1 MKPVYAGDDVIDN
14 MISGNKALAVVYS
27 GDGAYIM
34 SENEDLGFL
43 MPEEGTNLWYD
54 AMVVPKNA
62 QNPLLAQEFINYTL
76 TYEAALGNS
85 EYVGYSS
92 PNEEV
97 MLELSGEEGMYGAYE
112 AYIPRS
118 GYEKDEVFQDNPILK
133 KKIAELWIKVK
144 ASKG

>member
-1 MKPVYAGDDVIDN
+1 
-14 MISGNKALAVVYS
+14 
-27 GDGAYIM
+27 M
-34 SENEDLGFL
+34 SYW
-43 MPEEGTNLWYD
+43 MPKEGTNLWYD